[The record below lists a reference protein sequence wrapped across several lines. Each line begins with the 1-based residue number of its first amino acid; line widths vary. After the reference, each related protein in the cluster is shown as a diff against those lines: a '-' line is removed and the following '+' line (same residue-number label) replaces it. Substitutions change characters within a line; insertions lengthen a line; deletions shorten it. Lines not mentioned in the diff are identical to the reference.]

1 MPSTMVVKR
10 LTEAQA
16 KEARTRR
23 SRRLMLLGFAIV
35 LVTFVV
41 KEIIRDELKR
51 DIDSIDIALKA
62 KGAADTDFSA
72 TANEFTLNQK
82 LKQLSDELT
91 SPKTAGILSTIRLLD
106 ETLEVR
112 RLYDIVANNVARVSD
127 VLETLPKEAKPLRV
141 QRDDVR
147 RDLEKVHK
155 HMEEVIAQNT
165 VPTPDARD
173 HALIML
179 ESVEVAA
186 FGLTH
191 DYWERG
197 VMESAKR
204 WKTVLEARYIL
215 CTWASYF
222 LYIVGVVVA
231 VAGKL
236 YDTEPK

>member
-1 MPSTMVVKR
+1 GLLLDFGFFHAPCVVVIFIVQCSAGTSNMPSKMVVKR

-16 KEARTRR
+16 KEDRTRR

-112 RLYDIVANNVARVSD
+112 RLYDIVANNVDRVSD

-165 VPTPDARD
+165 VPTPDARN
-173 HALIML
+173 HALIM
-179 ESVEVAA
+179 
-186 FGLTH
+186 
-191 DYWERG
+191 
-197 VMESAKR
+197 
-204 WKTVLEARYIL
+204 
-215 CTWASYF
+215 
-222 LYIVGVVVA
+222 
-231 VAGKL
+231 
-236 YDTEPK
+236 